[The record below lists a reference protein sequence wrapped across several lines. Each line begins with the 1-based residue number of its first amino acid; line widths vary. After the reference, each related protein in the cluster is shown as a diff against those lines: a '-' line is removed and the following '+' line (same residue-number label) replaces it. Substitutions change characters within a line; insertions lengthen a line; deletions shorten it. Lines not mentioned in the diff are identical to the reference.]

1 MCVRGSSGED
11 CAGHLLC
18 KPENSLIQFIG
29 CKSGC
34 AACMRM
40 ATGQKVTD
48 VWRHRL
54 DVWYFVMHFKKR
66 SLLSE
71 NVLKMLF
78 SMCVWGHRYWVELYF
93 FALMHNVFI
102 HNSTNGS
109 PPHIGHHLRNVWK
122 KTVHTV
128 IFISVQS
135 SAYISVDVSGGYDQI
150 ACQVSPRAG
159 KFWIS
164 VHMRGSAVNP
174 AEHRIV
180 IRPYSD
186 WYLSTYSNIFI
197 TEKYV
202 VYG

>member
-1 MCVRGSSGED
+1 MINIRCKGVSVLNIAKKKKRILCSLVSEATARSWATVCGCYSKDKRGKVCVRGSSGED

-18 KPENSLIQFIG
+18 KPENSLIQFID

-109 PPHIGHHLRNVWK
+109 PPHIGHHLWNVRK
-122 KTVHTV
+122 KTVRTV

-135 SAYISVDVSGGYDQI
+135 SAYRISV
-150 ACQVSPRAG
+150 
-159 KFWIS
+159 
-164 VHMRGSAVNP
+164 
-174 AEHRIV
+174 
-180 IRPYSD
+180 
-186 WYLSTYSNIFI
+186 
-197 TEKYV
+197 
-202 VYG
+202 